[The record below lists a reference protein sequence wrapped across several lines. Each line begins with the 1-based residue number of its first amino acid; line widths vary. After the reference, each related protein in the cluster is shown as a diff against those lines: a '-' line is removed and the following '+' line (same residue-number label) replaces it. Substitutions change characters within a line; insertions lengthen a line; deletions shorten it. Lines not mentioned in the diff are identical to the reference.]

1 MNDNLR
7 SRATWLSGQIILV
20 LSFVAIS
27 SASIVNAQSGP
38 EADAVQLRMAR
49 ARALAAAHSLTAA
62 AFELD
67 SIRTTTRD
75 EASREVASIML
86 MNIYLEEADYTH
98 AQSLLEETFRS
109 RVAGNDSSSQTYFAL
124 AGQVINGARTHLER
138 YRAFGINVANQD
150 LPREAVDDLDRLR
163 SLLGHVAR
171 QAAEISVKDTTGT
184 DAAALLEEV
193 ASLQGSLARNEQEK
207 LKWQEEFANARQ
219 RMAASQTR
227 VTTVRTS
234 VSAPNSSAAVA
245 SNAGSNAGIAAKSSK
260 SSFVSSTTKRSGV
273 KTKGS
278 ITPVKA
284 TGPAPAADNASPGQ
298 TGSNKRPQNEAAAR
312 SDAIREVGSLVER
325 ATLKVAP
332 AYPQTAKNAHVSG
345 VVTVHIVVDE
355 KGSVAAVQ
363 STNGPQLL
371 QQAAA
376 DAARRWRFHPV
387 IIDGQPARV
396 SGFINFNFTM

>member
-1 MNDNLR
+1 MKDHLR
-7 SRATWLSGQIILV
+7 SRATWLNGRIILV

-27 SASIVNAQSGP
+27 STSIVNAQSGP

-75 EASREVASIML
+75 EALREVASIML
-86 MNIYLEEADYTH
+86 VNIYLEEADYTH
-98 AQSLLEETFRS
+98 AQSLLEETFRG

-138 YRAFGINVANQD
+138 YRVFGINVAGKD
-150 LPREAVDDLDRLR
+150 LPLEAVSDLDRLR
-163 SLLGHVAR
+163 SLLEYVAQ
-171 QAAEISVKDTTGT
+171 QAAEISVKGSTGT

-207 LKWQEEFANARQ
+207 LRWQEEFANARQ

-227 VTTVRTS
+227 VTTVRAS
-234 VSAPNSSAAVA
+234 ASAPNSSAATA
-245 SNAGSNAGIAAKSSK
+245 NNAGTGIAAKSSQ
-260 SSFVSSTTKRSGV
+260 SSFVSPTTKRSGV
-273 KTKGS
+273 KAKGPL
-278 ITPVKA
+278 TPVKA
-284 TGPAPAADNASPGQ
+284 TGPTPAADNASPGQ
-298 TGSNKRPQNEAAAR
+298 TDSNKRPQNGAAAR
-312 SDAIREVGSLVER
+312 SDTIREVGSLIDR

-332 AYPQTAKNAHVSG
+332 TYPPTAKTAHVSG
-345 VVTVHIVVDE
+345 VVTVHVVVDE
-355 KGSVAAVQ
+355 NGSVAAVQ
-363 STNGPQLL
+363 STDGPQLL
-371 QQAAA
+371 RQAAVE
-376 DAARRWRFHPV
+376 AARRWRFHPV

-396 SGFINFNFTM
+396 LGFINFNFTL